1 MEVSKLLR
9 LRAVSS
15 YSWYEILI
23 YNLSKG
29 IGIIAGRGYR
39 CKTYRL
45 LINLLGFR
53 VIADRVEMGKN
64 TDTQSMVPSLPRS
77 WAVVRMRY
85 RIKQDRYQVKSLG

>member
-1 MEVSKLLR
+1 MEVSKLSR

-39 CKTYRL
+39 CKRYRL
-45 LINLLGFR
+45 LIDLLGFR
-53 VIADRVEMGKN
+53 VIAE
-64 TDTQSMVPSLPRS
+64 
-77 WAVVRMRY
+77 
-85 RIKQDRYQVKSLG
+85 